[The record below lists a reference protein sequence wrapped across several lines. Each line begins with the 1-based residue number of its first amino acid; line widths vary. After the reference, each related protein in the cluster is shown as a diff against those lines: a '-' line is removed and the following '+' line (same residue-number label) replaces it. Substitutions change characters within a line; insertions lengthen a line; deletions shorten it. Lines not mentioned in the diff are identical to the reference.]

1 MALLRC
7 DATSSESRD
16 VIVRWTRD
24 DDNTFLDDQRV
35 SATMELDDTRIV
47 ELTIINFGTVDQGD
61 YTCIVTNP
69 DGEDTTET
77 ATLTVTGQLKC
88 KTHDSCEYL
97 LRLCFHY
104 LPGLPEFSPPLPPTT
119 VLEYNQS
126 LLLTCIA
133 FNGPNVTN
141 ELAFVWQRNGIEL
154 MEDPPKVTITA
165 TLVPTPNFGI
175 GTLTIT
181 RLVFSDAANY
191 TCLVY
196 NREPV
201 DGVTNTTEV
210 TVIGKW
216 RMHCSAVSLSSIA
229 GLMLAICLHLAFP
242 PMITTQPEDQEEVT
256 PGTAVI
262 FTVVANGTEL
272 MYQWQRN
279 GSDLTDGGRFSGTTT
294 SALIIMAVQ
303 EDDEDTYQC
312 IVSNI
317 VGNET
322 SSAAQLTVRK

>member
-1 MALLRC
+1 MR
-7 DATSSESRD
+7 
-16 VIVRWTRD
+16 
-24 DDNTFLDDQRV
+24 
-35 SATMELDDTRIV
+35 
-47 ELTIINFGTVDQGD
+47 
-61 YTCIVTNP
+61 
-69 DGEDTTET
+69 
-77 ATLTVTGQLKC
+77 
-88 KTHDSCEYL
+88 DSCEYL
-97 LRLCFHY
+97 LRICFHY
-104 LPGLPEFSPPLPPTT
+104 LTGLPELSLPLPPTT

-126 LLLTCIA
+126 LSLTCTAI
-133 FNGPNVTN
+133 NGPNVTN

-165 TLVPTPNFGI
+165 TLVPSPTLNLGI
-175 GTLTIT
+175 GILTIT

-201 DGVTNTTEV
+201 DGITSTTEV

-216 RMHCSAVSLSSIA
+216 RTHCGSVSLSNIN
-229 GLMLAICLHLAFP
+229 GLMLAICPHLAFP
-242 PMITTQPEDQEEVT
+242 PMIITQPEDQEEVT
-256 PGTAVI
+256 PRTAVI

-322 SSAAQLTVRK
+322 SSATQLTVRK